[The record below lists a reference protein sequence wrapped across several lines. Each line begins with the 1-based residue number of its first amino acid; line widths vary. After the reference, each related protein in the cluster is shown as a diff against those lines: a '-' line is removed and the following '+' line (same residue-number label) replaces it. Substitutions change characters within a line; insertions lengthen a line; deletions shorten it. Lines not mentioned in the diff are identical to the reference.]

1 MNQRSTSVAVSGL
14 RWVLGLVILLE
25 SVHFAVAPAAAREV
39 AKIGLPPWIPF
50 ALGGTEALAALMFL
64 VPAVQLIGGYALLFI
79 LAIAVVVHMLHGQY
93 NVGSLVVYGMATC
106 VCIRSQ
112 KDSRDAI

>member
-1 MNQRSTSVAVSGL
+1 MNQRSTSGAVSGL

-39 AKIGLPPWIPF
+39 AKIGLPPWIPL

-64 VPAVQLIGGYALLFI
+64 ARGGSVDWRLCVAFHPRDRCRRSYA
-79 LAIAVVVHMLHGQY
+79 
-93 NVGSLVVYGMATC
+93 
-106 VCIRSQ
+106 
-112 KDSRDAI
+112 SRPI

>member
-1 MNQRSTSVAVSGL
+1 MSQRSTSMAVSGL

-25 SVHFAVAPAAAREV
+25 SAHFALAPAAAREV
-39 AKIGLPPWIPF
+39 ANIGLPRSIPL
-50 ALGGTEALAALMFL
+50 ALGGAEAVAALLFL
-64 VPAVQLIGGYALLFI
+64 VPAARLIGGYAQLFI

-106 VCIRSQ
+106 VCMSYQ
-112 KDSRDAI
+112 KDDRGAI